1 MITDIKSFNYNKV
14 GKKQGEYFGEEN
26 VTGFTPNREHEGEY
40 SIKIVY
46 VILNIK

>member
-14 GKKQGEYFGEEN
+14 GKKQGEYFGEEHAKDLHLILHEK
-26 VTGFTPNREHEGEY
+26 VGREL
-40 SIKIVY
+40 